1 MRLARSAPLLG
12 ESLGGVVMTIQTKIP
27 IVPASLFGMVL
38 GLAGLGGS
46 WRAAHQVWGAPLL
59 IGEVLMAVAAGV
71 WALLVVLY
79 AAKWIVARD
88 AALAEAAHPVQCCF
102 VGLAGVA
109 SMLVAGAA
117 IPYSRLAAL
126 AVFLAGA
133 TFTFAFAVWR
143 SGGLWLGE
151 RDPAGTTP
159 VLYLPSVAG
168 SFVAGTVAAALGFAD
183 WARLAFGAG
192 LFSWLAIESVLL
204 SRLLTAPRLAP
215 ALRPTLGIA
224 LAPPAV
230 GAVTLIVV
238 APGEGGFLAHAMIGY
253 AILQAAV
260 LLRLLPW
267 IMEQP
272 FAPSYWAF
280 TFGATALATAPLR
293 LIADGERGAVAALA
307 PVIFV
312 AANLVVGIVACCTIR
327 RVLQGRLVTGLV
339 PTDIDLRHDQ
349 QCADPAKAA
358 P

>member
-1 MRLARSAPLLG
+1 
-12 ESLGGVVMTIQTKIP
+12 
-27 IVPASLFGMVL
+27 
-38 GLAGLGGS
+38 
-46 WRAAHQVWGAPLL
+46 
-59 IGEVLMAVAAGV
+59 
-71 WALLVVLY
+71 
-79 AAKWIVARD
+79 
-88 AALAEAAHPVQCCF
+88 
-102 VGLAGVA
+102 
-109 SMLVAGAA
+109 
-117 IPYSRLAAL
+117 
-126 AVFLAGA
+126 
-133 TFTFAFAVWR
+133 
-143 SGGLWLGE
+143 
-151 RDPAGTTP
+151 

-192 LFSWLAIESVLL
+192 LFTWLAIESVLL

-230 GAVTLIVV
+230 GAVTLIAV
-238 APGEGGFLAHAMIGY
+238 APGEGGLLAHAMIGY
-253 AILQAAV
+253 AVLQAAV

-293 LIADGERGAVAALA
+293 LIADGEQGAVAALA

-327 RVLQGRLVTGLV
+327 RVLQGRLVAGLG
-339 PTDIDLRHDQ
+339 PADMDLRHDQ
-349 QCADPAKAA
+349 QRAEPAKAA
-358 P
+358 S